1 MLGREDWAGGPGL
14 RVWLRGDLGAPNG
27 PVVVVTAAERGEGLA
42 ALSLALRQRLVGDA
56 ALGVQ
61 GRWVF
66 HAGLAGV
73 AES

>member
-1 MLGREDWAGGPGL
+1 
-14 RVWLRGDLGAPNG
+14 
-27 PVVVVTAAERGEGLA
+27 VVTAAERGEGLE